1 MPTFH
6 SFMLVLGTA
15 LLAILTVVIALS
27 GQVEAAQEVVD
38 IDWVVNSTED
48 GRVDVTFIMRANL
61 SITETGQ
68 ISFLRCTFK
77 FMSETPGQY
86 GITVQPAGYAII
98 QSCILEAGYLS
109 PGVQAE
115 AWTFYVKDSGRLS
128 LAASTVKD
136 LGFMGGVEREKGLS
150 LETDGAYVVGST
162 FSDCY
167 RGIMVMSGAAPVIS
181 NNTFEDNIVGIEFK
195 GTVASLTTFNT
206 FEANNMGV
214 LFTSC
219 ANAVLRSGAFQDNMY
234 GVRAV
239 SSNLV
244 IEDVFV
250 GGTGT
255 AISAEASSTVTV
267 ENSTL
272 ISLSMQGRALFR
284 STLHFIDCSSG
295 GYNGRTGTDLN
306 SHLLVKNSVHFH
318 VVYAV
323 VDYPVESVSV
333 ELTDS
338 QGEKAYQQVTDTNG
352 ISPTLKIL
360 VFEHH
365 NGQLPTP
372 RSPFHA
378 EASSGF
384 NFEELDDLD
393 IGPNEVIEIEFMD
406 DEAPDIT
413 VLSPAPNSLFNTSVV
428 ELRGRLSD
436 LHSGIS
442 NFYYTVDGVEPLP
455 LPIEDPWQ
463 VLVNL
468 REGQL
473 ELVFVAVDLVGNTEK
488 VPLTVTVD
496 TTLPSIISI
505 DPPEGS
511 VTREFTLLVTGETEP
526 GTRITVE
533 GELLEVQPDGTFSG
547 YVTLGDDEGEQ
558 VTFLHMVDA
567 AGNGATHEYTLLV
580 DRTFPDLIVN
590 TDPDYRD
597 FPYVND
603 SLIKVFGT
611 TEPEARVVVTINSK
625 LANETF
631 ADDLG
636 DWSMDISMDLGEN
649 DMLVDAYDEAGNRN
663 SVEIIDFLY
672 DIVSPEIVILLP
684 ENGTVVKKPWILV
697 KVRSEEGALVWVN
710 EQEGQIHPSHGEVT
724 FEKVPLPNVGENA
737 LVVYSR
743 DRAGNENSETVYVVR
758 QEDVTNGGG
767 GDNGFPYWILGVVVG
782 GIVAALVAVMF
793 LRSRSD

>member
-6 SFMLVLGTA
+6 SFLLVLGTA

-27 GQVEAAQEVVD
+27 GHVEAAQEVID
-38 IDWVVNSTED
+38 TDWVVNSTET
-48 GRVDVTFIMRANL
+48 GRVDITFIMRANL

-86 GITVQPAGYAII
+86 GITVQPAGYLII
-98 QSCILEAGYLS
+98 QTCIMEAGYLS

-128 LAASTVKD
+128 LVASRVND
-136 LGFMGGVEREKGLS
+136 LGMFGGVDREKGLA
-150 LETDGAYVVGST
+150 LETNGAYVVGST
-162 FSDCY
+162 FSDCD
-167 RGIMVMSGAAPVIS
+167 RGIIVMSGAAPVIS

-195 GTVASLTTFNT
+195 GMVASLTTFNT
-206 FEANNMGV
+206 FQGNTMGV

-219 ANAVLRSGAFQDNMY
+219 ANAFLGSGALQDNMY

-239 SSNLV
+239 ASNLV
-244 IEDVFV
+244 VEDIFV

-255 AISAEASSTVTV
+255 AISAEASSKVTV
-267 ENSTL
+267 GNST
-272 ISLSMQGRALFR
+272 IRSLSMQGKALFR
-284 STLHFIDCSSG
+284 SNLQFIDCTSG
-295 GYNGRTGTDLN
+295 GFDGATETDLN

-318 VVYAV
+318 VVYAD

-338 QGEKAYQQVTDTNG
+338 QGEKAYQQLTDSNG
-352 ISPTLKIL
+352 ISPTLKVL
-360 VFEHH
+360 VYEHH
-365 NGQLPTP
+365 NGQLPKP
-372 RSPFHA
+372 RSPFLA

-384 NFEELDDLD
+384 NFVELDDLI
-393 IGPNEVIEIEFMD
+393 IGPNEVIEIEFID
-406 DEAPDIT
+406 DDAPDIT
-413 VLSPAPNSLFNTSVV
+413 VLAPAQNSLFNTSEV
-428 ELRGRLSD
+428 EFRGRLSD

-442 NFYYTVDGVEPLP
+442 NFYYTLDGVDPQP

-468 REGQL
+468 YEGEL
-473 ELVFVAVDLVGNTEK
+473 ALVFVAIDLVGNKAE
-488 VPLTVTVD
+488 VALTVTVD

-511 VTREFTLLVTGETEP
+511 VTREFTQLVTGETEP
-526 GTRITVE
+526 GTRITVD
-533 GELLEVQPDGTFSG
+533 GELLGVQPDGTFTG
-547 YVTLGDDEGEQ
+547 YITLGDDEGEQ
-558 VTFLHMVDA
+558 VTLFQMVDP
-567 AGNGATHEYTLLV
+567 AGNRATYEYTVLV
-580 DRTFPDLIVN
+580 DRTFPDLIVI

-603 SLIKVFGT
+603 PLIKVFGT

-625 LANETF
+625 LANETS

-636 DWSMDISMDLGEN
+636 DWSMDVYMDLGEN
-649 DMLVDAYDEAGNRN
+649 DILVDAYDEAGNRN

-672 DIVSPEIVILLP
+672 DIESPEIVILLP
-684 ENGTVVKKPWILV
+684 ENGTIVKQAWILV

-710 EQEGQIHPSHGEVT
+710 DQEGQVHPSHGEVT
-724 FEKVPLPNVGENA
+724 FEEVPLSNVGENA
-737 LVVYSR
+737 LVVHTR
-743 DRAGNENSETVYVVR
+743 DRAGNENSETVYVIR
-758 QEDVTNGGG
+758 EEKVTNGGG
-767 GDNGFPYWILGVVVG
+767 EDTGFPYWILGVFAGVA
-782 GIVAALVAVMF
+782 VAAFVAVMF
-793 LRSRSD
+793 MRSRSD